1 MDEIGTPFCITV
13 DHDTLKDNAVT
24 IRDRD
29 TTKQERKK
37 IENIVS
43 YLKEKMDCFIT

>member
-13 DHDTLKDNAVT
+13 DHDTLKDDTVT

-37 IENIVS
+37 IEKLVR
-43 YLKEKMDCFIT
+43 YLKEKIC